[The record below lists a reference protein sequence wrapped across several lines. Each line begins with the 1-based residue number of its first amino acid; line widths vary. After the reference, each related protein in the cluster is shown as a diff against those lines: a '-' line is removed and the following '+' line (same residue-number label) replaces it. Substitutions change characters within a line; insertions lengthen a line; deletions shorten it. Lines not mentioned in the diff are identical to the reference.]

1 MHYKVT
7 EVSKISTHGST
18 KGTEAV
24 CYSKEVEERNGKVN

>member
-7 EVSKISTHGST
+7 EVSKISTRST